1 MIACGASKCG
11 SDGAQPE
18 KYSLCPEKLDVHEQL
33 TRIHSDNP
41 LLTLSQTMYVA
52 EGFQVETLHIEGGWG
67 SRSMKFDS
75 HPPFTCVLRL
85 WGVGGK

>member
-1 MIACGASKCG
+1 
-11 SDGAQPE
+11 
-18 KYSLCPEKLDVHEQL
+18 
-33 TRIHSDNP
+33 
-41 LLTLSQTMYVA
+41 MYVA
-52 EGFQVETLHIEGGWG
+52 EGFQVETLHIEGGWV